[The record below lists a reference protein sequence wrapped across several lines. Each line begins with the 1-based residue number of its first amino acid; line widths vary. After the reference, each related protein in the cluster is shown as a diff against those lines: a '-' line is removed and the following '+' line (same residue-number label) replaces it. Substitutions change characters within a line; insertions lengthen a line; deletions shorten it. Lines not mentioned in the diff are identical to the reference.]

1 MLSVEDMDRHRRRL
15 GWGCKCCT
23 GRIGIKD
30 RLRKKP
36 ASGISTGEW
45 RVWREVA
52 CRCATSTQFQAWKTQ
67 CRIKRPALRLLISQ
81 PDGPEN
87 KQNRFCCGYG
97 RKCMGIKGEDK
108 RKLTACR
115 LLVPLI
121 MFEQRRYED
130 SENWAKS
137 YAMVGRRSMV
147 TGSVFVRLGCFHVDV
162 NVTGPFLSSLK
173 GGRRR
178 GARRYHI
185 NHRNS

>member
-1 MLSVEDMDRHRRRL
+1 MLHWTYRNKGQVAQKTCFWHQYWRVKGMTGGGVSFCHVHTVSSVENAVPL
-15 GWGCKCCT
+15 
-23 GRIGIKD
+23 
-30 RLRKKP
+30 
-36 ASGISTGEW
+36 
-45 RVWREVA
+45 
-52 CRCATSTQFQAWKTQ
+52 
-67 CRIKRPALRLLISQ
+67 KRPALRLLISQ

-137 YAMVGRRSMV
+137 YAMVGRGSMV

-162 NVTGPFLSSLK
+162 NVVGPFLSSLK